1 MALRSIATTD
11 TLETFRTTTNSHIS
25 DVGDLASLG
34 TTEKGTIVGAINEV
48 NTSVSS
54 AWSISDSGSTIETIS
69 LGGTLNV
76 IGSTG
81 ITATVSADGSD
92 ALTIA
97 VDTTAVATTTNTISM
112 SNKTLTSVT
121 ITDPAVSNG
130 DFTGAQL
137 FAAGSAGNPTLT
149 KTWDTNT
156 GIYWAGADQID
167 FALGG
172 NQRYT
177 FDDGALAVKNS
188 GGNSSGIQLY
198 CESSNAHYAEVR
210 APAHSTFTGNIVF
223 TLPDGTASD
232 TLVSRTSTDTLTNK
246 TIGSILFVGNKM
258 TSTDSSF
265 IEIEGLQIQSASDPG
280 SAPTNYP
287 VFDSANNIGFRSA
300 TDTIADLGIESPVP
314 MAIALG

>member
-25 DVGDLASLG
+25 DVGDLASLD
-34 TTEKGTIVGAINEV
+34 TTDKSSIVAALNEINV
-48 NTSVSS
+48 AGGN
-54 AWSISDSGSTIETIS
+54 WNISDSTSTIENIAS
-69 LGGTLNV
+69 GGTLNV
-76 IGSTG
+76 IGGTG
-81 ITATVSADGSD
+81 ISATVSSDGSD

-97 VDTTAVATTTNTISM
+97 VDTSAVATTTNSLSM
-112 SNKTLTSVT
+112 TNKTLSSVT
-121 ITDPAVSNG
+121 ITDPAVSDG
-130 DFTGAQL
+130 DFTGAQVH
-137 FAAGSAGNPTLT
+137 AAGSASAPTIT
-149 KTWDTNT
+149 KTGDTNT

-177 FDDGALAVKNS
+177 FDDGALAIKNS
-188 GGNSSGIQLY
+188 GSNSSGIQLY

-246 TIGSILFVGNKM
+246 TIGSILFTGNKM

-265 IEIEGLQIQSASDPG
+265 IEIEGLQIQSAADPG
-280 SAPTNYP
+280 SAPSNYP
-287 VFDSANNIGFRSA
+287 VFDSANNIGYRSKA
-300 TDTIADLGIESPVP
+300 DTITDLGIESPVP

>member
-1 MALRSIATTD
+1 MT
-11 TLETFRTTTNSHIS
+11 
-25 DVGDLASLG
+25 
-34 TTEKGTIVGAINEV
+34 
-48 NTSVSS
+48 
-54 AWSISDSGSTIETIS
+54 
-69 LGGTLNV
+69 
-76 IGSTG
+76 
-81 ITATVSADGSD
+81 
-92 ALTIA
+92 
-97 VDTTAVATTTNTISM
+97 
-112 SNKTLTSVT
+112 NKTLSSVI
-121 ITDPAVSNG
+121 ITDPAVSDG
-130 DFTGAQL
+130 DYTGAQVH
-137 FAAGSAGNPTLT
+137 AAGSASAPTIT
-149 KTWDTNT
+149 KTGDVNT
-156 GIYWAGADQID
+156 GMYWAAADQID

-210 APAHSTFTGNIVF
+210 APAHSTFGGNVVY
-223 TLPDGTASD
+223 TLPDAGSSD
-232 TLVSRTSTDTLTNK
+232 TLVSKTSTDVLTNK

>member
-11 TLETFRTTTNSHIS
+11 TLETFRTTANSHIS

-34 TTEKGTIVGAINEV
+34 TTDKSSIVAALNEV
-48 NTSVSS
+48 NVGGGN
-54 AWSISDSGSTIETIS
+54 WNISDSTSTIENIAS
-69 LGGTLNV
+69 GGTLNV

-81 ITATVSADGSD
+81 ISATVSSDGSD

-97 VDTTAVATTTNTISM
+97 VDTAVVATTTNSLTM
-112 SNKTLTSVT
+112 TNKTLSSVI
-121 ITDPAVSNG
+121 ITDPAVSDG
-130 DFTGAQL
+130 DYTGAQVH
-137 FAAGSAGNPTLT
+137 AAGSASAPTIT
-149 KTWDTNT
+149 KTGDVNT
-156 GIYWAGADQID
+156 GMYWAAADQID

-210 APAHSTFTGNIVF
+210 APAHSTFGGNVVY
-223 TLPDGTASD
+223 TLPDASASD
-232 TLVSRTSTDTLTNK
+232 TLVSKTSTDVLTNK

-258 TSTDSSF
+258 TSVDSSF

-280 SAPTNYP
+280 TAPTNYP
-287 VFDSANNIGFRSA
+287 VFDSANNIGFRSK
-300 TDTIADLGIESPVP
+300 TDTITDLGIESPVP